1 MAAIRAWALLASFAI
16 CCFASD
22 NAKNAKLQVR
32 LDQTLTSDAAY
43 TGESFTTTLDKG
55 MTLDGTVLPK
65 GAKVI
70 GRVAYVHSSSNY
82 SQAGELGL
90 QLVSV
95 ASGGQTRGLS
105 TNTVMFEGTD
115 PAQNPHTGGALD
127 QGEQRADAAAAG
139 IGAAGAGN
147 RNAAQTIPG
156 TTVAVSNGN
165 VRKGAQVVLPM
176 RSKLTFLVTTVN

>member
-1 MAAIRAWALLASFAI
+1 MAAIRAWVLLASLTT

-22 NAKNAKLQVR
+22 NAKNTKLQVR
-32 LDQTLTSDAAY
+32 LDQTLTSETAY

-65 GAKVI
+65 GAKLI
-70 GRVAYVHSSSNY
+70 GRVAYVHSTSNY

-115 PAQNPHTGGALD
+115 PAEKPHTGGSVD
-127 QGEQRADAAAAG
+127 QGEQRADAAVAAM
-139 IGAAGAGN
+139 GAAGAGN

-165 VRKGAQVVLPM
+165 ARKGAQVVLPM
-176 RSKLTFLVTTVN
+176 RTKLTFLVTTVN